1 MRRYLIEGGIYFLL
15 VFTPFAFGG
24 VEMWAQGIIQIV
36 SGIVFVAWAWGG
48 EGLGTERDHFR
59 PESARAPV
67 RLSLWI
73 PIGLF
78 VLLVLAQLVPL
89 PPRILAALSPS
100 THALYSRTLP
110 GYASGEVSDVANLP
124 EWLIEETGRGS
135 AGGDGSTGEEPGG
148 AGGSDAD
155 LVPPGSD
162 VLHPPVSA
170 LGSPTRITPA
180 RTLTVYPFQTWT
192 RLSLLLCFVALFAV
206 VTDYFQPRRRLTR
219 LLRVAIL
226 SGFGV
231 SLFGILQRLASATR
245 LFWMRETAHEEF
257 FGPFVNRNSYAAF
270 AGTILP
276 LAVCLCLSALRQWR
290 AGREDVFPRIFF
302 FGFAG
307 IVMATGVFY
316 SLSRGGMLSAG
327 LSVLLIVALLL
338 LFGRRGPELA
348 LLGVLVVVA
357 GGFLLWIGVDPVV
370 ERVGTLSEGLSTPTF
385 ASRLQAWGQTVTLVA
400 DYPVFGTGLGTFR
413 FAFLRYA
420 PPGRAWWTTA
430 HNEYLELIC
439 DTGLVG
445 GTIVLLGFLA
455 YLLLV
460 LRPRSMRARTT
471 PYVYTGLVAGLAALL
486 VHSAVSSN
494 LQVPANGLLVAILG
508 GALLALVERQRLLS
522 AQARGRRP
530 EASPSAGDPE

>member
-1 MRRYLIEGGIYFLL
+1 M
-15 VFTPFAFGG
+15 
-24 VEMWAQGIIQIV
+24 
-36 SGIVFVAWAWGG
+36 
-48 EGLGTERDHFR
+48 
-59 PESARAPV
+59 
-67 RLSLWI
+67 
-73 PIGLF
+73 
-78 VLLVLAQLVPL
+78 
-89 PPRILAALSPS
+89 
-100 THALYSRTLP
+100 
-110 GYASGEVSDVANLP
+110 
-124 EWLIEETGRGS
+124 
-135 AGGDGSTGEEPGG
+135 
-148 AGGSDAD
+148 
-155 LVPPGSD
+155 
-162 VLHPPVSA
+162 
-170 LGSPTRITPA
+170 
-180 RTLTVYPFQTWT
+180 
-192 RLSLLLCFVALFAV
+192 
-206 VTDYFQPRRRLTR
+206 
-219 LLRVAIL
+219 
-226 SGFGV
+226 
-231 SLFGILQRLASATR
+231 
-245 LFWMRETAHEEF
+245 FWVRETAHEEF

-307 IVMATGVFY
+307 VVMAGGVFY

-338 LFGRRGPELA
+338 LFRRRGPELA
-348 LLGVLVVVA
+348 LLGVLVAGA

-385 ASRLQAWGQTVTLVA
+385 ASRLQAWEQTLTLVA
-400 DYPVFGTGLGTFR
+400 DYPLFGTGLGTFR

-445 GTIVLLGFLA
+445 GAIVLLGFVA

-460 LRPRSMRARTT
+460 LRPRSMRARTA
-471 PYVYTGLVAGLAALL
+471 PYIYTGLVSGLAALL

-494 LQVPANGLLVAILG
+494 LQVPAVGLLVAVLG

-522 AQARGRRP
+522 AQARGRRA
-530 EASPSAGDPE
+530 EVSPPDGDLE